1 MNQEIISKLH
11 EELEYTKLK
20 SNIEKLY
27 AFLTSEKSKDVKPYH
42 RALLEVQLNAM
53 NIYYNTLV
61 LRISGLQIDDQQAE
75 KESAEQI
82 EPSKD
87 DSTDSK

>member
-1 MNQEIISKLH
+1 MNQEIIVKLH

-27 AFLTSEKSKDVKPYH
+27 AFLTSDKSKDVKPYH

-61 LRISGLQIDDQQAE
+61 LRISGLQIDDAHEAPKAE
-75 KESAEQI
+75 EAKDESSSNQ
-82 EPSKD
+82 
-87 DSTDSK
+87 